1 MIPDI
6 GNINIDSFSIPTI
19 NNISAGYVGIV
30 NVYVRII
37 RMANIRRIDV
47 PDVKVWMVEPPE
59 AIPHDVPVTVT
70 IGKPIVDMPGCVK
83 VHKENVKQRSKNN
96 MLVNDDPKGN
106 TVLCDAGMPYF
117 EPPDYQSQGL
127 TWTTVVPQEPEADGV
142 DAEPPPPPDTPTPP
156 GAPEVPAETAGDKE
170 CPGPNDLRVGDY
182 ATSGNEKVVGH
193 EWNNDQTKC
202 ITLWEDVGF
211 VEKYLPSP
219 QIVTTT
225 ATIAVVA
232 TSSALLAKPLADLLL
247 KVIKPLVKKVS
258 AKVKKALG
266 KTPYRPTASEIRTN
280 QYREK
285 KGLLPK
291 NFEKDHQKKMKKEKS
306 QKKEEKK

>member
-1 MIPDI
+1 
-6 GNINIDSFSIPTI
+6 
-19 NNISAGYVGIV
+19 
-30 NVYVRII
+30 
-37 RMANIRRIDV
+37 
-47 PDVKVWMVEPPE
+47 
-59 AIPHDVPVTVT
+59 
-70 IGKPIVDMPGCVK
+70 MPGCVT
-83 VHKENVKQRSKNN
+83 VHKENVKQRSKNK

-106 TVLCDAGMPYF
+106 TTLCDSGMPSF
-117 EPPDYQSQGL
+117 QAIDYQQNNL
-127 TWTTVVPQEPEADGV
+127 TWTTVVPEEPESNPTNN
-142 DAEPPPPPDTPTPP
+142 EPPDAPDAPTPP
-156 GAPEVPAETAGDKE
+156 GAPEVPAETAEDKE
-170 CPGPNDLRVGDY
+170 CPGPGDLRVGDY
-182 ATSGNEKVVGH
+182 TTSGNEKVSGH
-193 EWNNDQTKC
+193 EWNDDKTVC
-202 ITLWEDVGF
+202 ITLYEDVGF

-291 NFEKDHQKKMKKEKS
+291 NFEKDHQKKMKKS
-306 QKKEEKK
+306 QKKEEKKK

>member
-1 MIPDI
+1 MIPY
-6 GNINIDSFSIPTI
+6 INMRNLNVP
-19 NNISAGYVGIV
+19 NVGIRG
-30 NVYVRII
+30 VRDL
-37 RMANIRRIDV
+37 NIRTASVRKLDI
-47 PDVKVWMVEPPE
+47 PETYVWMDYSSD
-59 AIPHDVPVTVT
+59 AIPPDVPVTVM
-70 IGKPIVDMPGCVK
+70 IGKPIVDMPGCVT
-83 VHKENVKQRSKNN
+83 VHKENVKQRSKNK
-96 MLVNDDPKGN
+96 MLVDDDPKGN
-106 TVLCDAGMPYF
+106 TTLCDSGMPSF
-117 EPPDYQSQGL
+117 QAIDYQHNQL
-127 TWTTVVPQEPEADGV
+127 TWTTVVPEEPER
-142 DAEPPPPPDTPTPP
+142 EPQDNNPPDPPDAPTPP

-291 NFEKDHQKKMKKEKS
+291 NFEKDHQKKMKSEKKS

>member
-1 MIPDI
+1 MIPY
-6 GNINIDSFSIPTI
+6 INTQNPSIS
-19 NNISAGYVGIV
+19 NVGIQGV
-30 NVYVRII
+30 GIRGVRFLNVRTP
-37 RMANIRRIDV
+37 NIRNLNIADNR
-47 PDVKVWMVEPPE
+47 VWMNEPPT
-59 AIPHDVPVTVT
+59 AVPPTVPVVVQ

-83 VHKENVKQRSKNN
+83 VHKENLKQRSKNK
-96 MLVNDDPKGN
+96 MLVDDDPKGN
-106 TVLCDAGMPYF
+106 TTLCDSGMPYY
-117 EPPDYQSQGL
+117 EPPDYQYSGL
-127 TWTTVVPQEPEADGV
+127 TWTTVVPEEPDQEPQENT
-142 DAEPPPPPDTPTPP
+142 PPDAPDAPTPP
-156 GAPEVPAETAGDKE
+156 GAPTLPQDTEEKE
-170 CPGPNDLRVGDY
+170 CPGPGDLRVGDY
-182 ATSGNEKVVGH
+182 TTSGNEKVSGH
-193 EWNNDQTKC
+193 EWNKDKTVC
-202 ITLWEDVGF
+202 ITLYEDVGF

-285 KGLLPK
+285 KGMLPK

-306 QKKEEKK
+306 QKKEEKKK

>member
-1 MIPDI
+1 MDPIDTIPNITTNNGMIRLI
-6 GNINIDSFSIPTI
+6 KRAQIDSRIQEGLEKPIVI
-19 NNISAGYVGIV
+19 NTT
-30 NVYVRII
+30 R
-37 RMANIRRIDV
+37 
-47 PDVKVWMVEPPE
+47 VWETQT
-59 AIPHDVPVTVT
+59 PHAQQLEVPVVLQ

-83 VHKENVKQRSKNN
+83 VHKENVRQRSKNK

-106 TVLCDAGMPYF
+106 TVLCDNGMPYY
-117 EPPDYQSQGL
+117 EPPDYQQNRL
-127 TWTTVVPQEPEADGV
+127 TWTTVTPKQPEADGINS
-142 DAEPPPPPDTPTPP
+142 ETPDVPTPELP
-156 GAPEVPAETAGDKE
+156 GAPTIPPTTSEEKE
-170 CPGPNDLRVGDY
+170 CPGPDDLRVGDY

-291 NFEKDHQKKMKKEKS
+291 NFEKDHQKKMKSQKKS
-306 QKKEEKK
+306 QKKEEK

>member
-1 MIPDI
+1 MIPY
-6 GNINIDSFSIPTI
+6 INMRNLNVP
-19 NNISAGYVGIV
+19 NVGIRGVRDV
-30 NVYVRII
+30 NV
-37 RMANIRRIDV
+37 RMASLRKLDI
-47 PDVKVWMVEPPE
+47 PETYVWTDRASD
-59 AIPHDVPVTVT
+59 AIPPDVPVTVT
-70 IGKPIVDMPGCVK
+70 IGKPIVDMPGCVT
-83 VHKENVKQRSKNN
+83 VHKENLKQRSKNK
-96 MLVNDDPKGN
+96 MLVDDDPKGN
-106 TVLCDAGMPYF
+106 TTLCDSGMPSF
-117 EPPDYQSQGL
+117 QAIDYQHNQL
-127 TWTTVVPQEPEADGV
+127 TWTTVVPEEPER
-142 DAEPPPPPDTPTPP
+142 EPQDNNPPDPPDAPTPP

-291 NFEKDHQKKMKKEKS
+291 NFEKDHQKKMKS
-306 QKKEEKK
+306 QKKSEKK

>member
-1 MIPDI
+1 MIPYI
-6 GNINIDSFSIPTI
+6 NTTNPSIPNVGINGVSNINVRLADVRGLDIPE
-19 NNISAGYVGIV
+19 N
-30 NVYVRII
+30 R
-37 RMANIRRIDV
+37 
-47 PDVKVWMVEPPE
+47 VWLHTTSEAVPPE
-59 AIPHDVPVTVT
+59 VPVVVN
-70 IGKPIVDMPGCVK
+70 IGKPIVDMPGCVT
-83 VHKENVKQRSKNN
+83 VHKENVKQRSKNK

-106 TVLCDAGMPYF
+106 TTLCDSGMPSF
-117 EPPDYQSQGL
+117 QAIDYQQNNL
-127 TWTTVVPQEPEADGV
+127 TWTTVVPEEPESNPTNND
-142 DAEPPPPPDTPTPP
+142 PPDAPEAPTPP
-156 GAPEVPAETAGDKE
+156 GAPEVPAATAEEKE

-182 ATSGNEKVVGH
+182 TTSGDEKVSGH
-193 EWNNDQTKC
+193 EWNQDETIC
-202 ITLWEDVGF
+202 ITLYEDVGF

-306 QKKEEKK
+306 QKKK

>member
-1 MIPDI
+1 MIPYINTNNI
-6 GNINIDSFSIPTI
+6 GVPNVGINGVRNINIRLADVRGLDIPE
-19 NNISAGYVGIV
+19 N
-30 NVYVRII
+30 RI
-37 RMANIRRIDV
+37 
-47 PDVKVWMVEPPE
+47 WLHTEPE
-59 AIPHDVPVTVT
+59 AVPPDVPVTVN
-70 IGKPIVDMPGCVK
+70 IGKPIVDMPGCVT
-83 VHKENVKQRSKNN
+83 VHKENVRQRSKNK
-96 MLVNDDPKGN
+96 MLVDDDPKGN
-106 TVLCDAGMPYF
+106 TTLCDSGMPSF
-117 EPPDYQSQGL
+117 QAIDYQHNQL
-127 TWTTVVPQEPEADGV
+127 TWTTVVPEEPER
-142 DAEPPPPPDTPTPP
+142 EPQDNNPPDPPDAPTPP

-247 KVIKPLVKKVS
+247 KVIKPLVKKIS
-258 AKVKKALG
+258 AKVKKLMG
-266 KTPYRPTASEIRTN
+266 KSDPVLSVRERMEEQRDRNQAIRTL
-280 QYREK
+280 K
-285 KGLLPK
+285 KTLK
-291 NFEKDHQKKMKKEKS
+291 AKK
-306 QKKEEKK
+306 

>member
-1 MIPDI
+1 MIPY
-6 GNINIDSFSIPTI
+6 INMRNLNMP
-19 NNISAGYVGIV
+19 NVGIRGV
-30 NVYVRII
+30 RNLNV
-37 RMANIRRIDV
+37 RMANVRGLNIPETR
-47 PDVKVWMVEPPE
+47 VWMNDAPQAVPP
-59 AIPHDVPVTVT
+59 DVPVTVN
-70 IGKPIVDMPGCVK
+70 IGKPIVEMPGCVT
-83 VHKENVKQRSKNN
+83 VHKENLKQRSKNK
-96 MLVNDDPKGN
+96 MLVDDDPKGN
-106 TVLCDAGMPYF
+106 TTLCDSGMPSF
-117 EPPDYQSQGL
+117 QPVDYQQNNL
-127 TWTTVVPQEPEADGV
+127 TWTTVTPEEPEPDGV
-142 DAEPPPPPDTPTPP
+142 DSGEPPP
-156 GAPEVPAETAGDKE
+156 APEFNAPSPEIPPTGGVETEKD

-182 ATSGNEKVVGH
+182 TTSGDEKVSGH
-193 EWNNDQTKC
+193 EWNADKTIC
-202 ITLWEDVGF
+202 ITLYEDVGF

-291 NFEKDHQKKMKKEKS
+291 NFEKDHQKKKKS
-306 QKKEEKK
+306 EKKSEKK

>member
-1 MIPDI
+1 MIPY
-6 GNINIDSFSIPTI
+6 INTTNPSIP
-19 NNISAGYVGIV
+19 NVGIGGVRFV
-30 NVYVRII
+30 NV
-37 RMANIRRIDV
+37 RMANVRDV
-47 PDVKVWMVEPPE
+47 NIPENRVWLYANPE
-59 AIPHDVPVTVT
+59 AIPHEVPVVVN
-70 IGKPIVDMPGCVK
+70 IGKPIVDMPGCVT
-83 VHKENVKQRSKNN
+83 VHKENLKQRSKNK
-96 MLVNDDPKGN
+96 MLVNDAPKGN
-106 TVLCDAGMPYF
+106 TTLCDSGMPSF
-117 EPPDYQSQGL
+117 QPVDYQSQGL
-127 TWTTVVPQEPEADGV
+127 TWTTVVPEEPEPDGV
-142 DAEPPPPPDTPTPP
+142 NNDPPPEPEFDAPSPDIPPTP
-156 GAPEVPAETAGDKE
+156 ETAEDKE
-170 CPGPNDLRVGDY
+170 CPGPGDLRVGDY
-182 ATSGNEKVVGH
+182 TTSGDEKVSGH
-193 EWNNDQTKC
+193 EWNDDETIC
-202 ITLWEDVGF
+202 ITLYEDVGF

-291 NFEKDHQKKMKKEKS
+291 NFEKDHQKK
-306 QKKEEKK
+306 QKKEEKKKK

>member
-6 GNINIDSFSIPTI
+6 GNVNINLQNNPSIR
-19 NNISAGYVGIV
+19 NVGIRGVRLV
-30 NVYVRII
+30 NLRDINVSETRI
-37 RMANIRRIDV
+37 
-47 PDVKVWMVEPPE
+47 WMEEPPQ
-59 AIPHDVPVTVT
+59 AVPVDVPVVVN
-70 IGKPIVDMPGCVK
+70 IGKPIVDMPGCVT
-83 VHKENVKQRSKNN
+83 VHKENVKQRSKNK

-106 TVLCDAGMPYF
+106 TTLCDSGMPSYQ
-117 EPPDYQSQGL
+117 PVDYQSQGL
-127 TWTTVVPQEPEADGV
+127 TWTTVVPEEPEPDGV
-142 DAEPPPPPDTPTPP
+142 KSDPPPAPDFDAPSPEIPPT
-156 GAPEVPAETAGDKE
+156 GGVETEKD

-182 ATSGNEKVVGH
+182 TTSGNEKVSGH
-193 EWNNDQTKC
+193 EWNADKTIC
-202 ITLWEDVGF
+202 ITLYEDVGF

-247 KVIKPLVKKVS
+247 KVIKPLVKKLS

-266 KTPYRPTASEIRTN
+266 KTPYRLTASEIKTN

-291 NFEKDHQKKMKKEKS
+291 NFEKDHQKKKKSEKKEK
-306 QKKEEKK
+306 K

>member
-1 MIPDI
+1 MIPYI
-6 GNINIDSFSIPTI
+6 NTTNPSIPNVGINGVSNINVRLANVKGLDIPE
-19 NNISAGYVGIV
+19 N
-30 NVYVRII
+30 R
-37 RMANIRRIDV
+37 
-47 PDVKVWMVEPPE
+47 VWLHTTSEAVPPE
-59 AIPHDVPVTVT
+59 VPVVVN
-70 IGKPIVDMPGCVK
+70 IGKPIVDMPGCVT
-83 VHKENVKQRSKNN
+83 VHKENVKQRSKNK
-96 MLVNDDPKGN
+96 MLVDDDPKGN
-106 TVLCDAGMPYF
+106 TTLCDSGMPSF
-117 EPPDYQSQGL
+117 QAIDYQQNNL
-127 TWTTVVPQEPEADGV
+127 TWTTVVPEEPESNPTNND
-142 DAEPPPPPDTPTPP
+142 PPDAPEAPTPP
-156 GAPEVPAETAGDKE
+156 GAPEVPAATAEEKE

-182 ATSGNEKVVGH
+182 TTSGDEKVSGH
-193 EWNNDQTKC
+193 EWNKDETIC
-202 ITLWEDVGF
+202 ITLYEDVGF

-306 QKKEEKK
+306 QKKEEKKK

>member
-6 GNINIDSFSIPTI
+6 GNINIDSFSIPKI
-19 NNISAGYVGIV
+19 NNISAGNVGIG
-30 NVYVRII
+30 NVYVRNI

-127 TWTTVVPQEPEADGV
+127 VWTTVVPEEPEPDGV
-142 DAEPPPPPDTPTPP
+142 DAEPPPAPDIDPPSTPDIPP
-156 GAPEVPAETAGDKE
+156 QTAQEEKE
-170 CPGPNDLRVGDY
+170 CPGIGDLRVGDY
-182 ATSGNEKVVGH
+182 ATSGNEKVIGH
-193 EWNNDQTKC
+193 EWNDDQTKC

-258 AKVKKALG
+258 AKVKKVLG
-266 KTPYRPTASEIRTN
+266 KSEKVLSVAQRMELQRDRNQAIRTL
-280 QYREK
+280 K
-285 KGLLPK
+285 KAL
-291 NFEKDHQKKMKKEKS
+291 NRQK
-306 QKKEEKK
+306 

>member
-1 MIPDI
+1 MDPIDTIPNIITNNGMIKLI
-6 GNINIDSFSIPTI
+6 QRAQIDSRVQKGLEKPIVI
-19 NNISAGYVGIV
+19 NNT
-30 NVYVRII
+30 R
-37 RMANIRRIDV
+37 
-47 PDVKVWMVEPPE
+47 VWETRT
-59 AIPHDVPVTVT
+59 PHAQQLEVPVVVN

-83 VHKENVKQRSKNN
+83 VNKENVKNPRNKNKE
-96 MLVNDDPKGN
+96 LVNDDPKQN
-106 TVLCDAGMPYF
+106 VVLCDGGMPYY
-117 EPPDYQSQGL
+117 EPPDYQQNRL
-127 TWTTVVPQEPEADGV
+127 TWTTVTPKQPEADGINS
-142 DAEPPPPPDTPTPP
+142 ETPDVPTPELP
-156 GAPEVPAETAGDKE
+156 GAPTIPPTTAEEKE

-182 ATSGNEKVVGH
+182 ATSGNEKVIGH
-193 EWNNDQTKC
+193 EWNDDQTKC

-291 NFEKDHQKKMKKEKS
+291 NFEKDHQKKMKS
-306 QKKEEKK
+306 QKKK

>member
-1 MIPDI
+1 MIPY
-6 GNINIDSFSIPTI
+6 INMRNLNVP
-19 NNISAGYVGIV
+19 NVGIRGVRDV
-30 NVYVRII
+30 NV
-37 RMANIRRIDV
+37 RMASLRKLDI
-47 PDVKVWMVEPPE
+47 PETYVWTDRESD
-59 AIPHDVPVTVT
+59 AIPPDVPVTVT
-70 IGKPIVDMPGCVK
+70 IGKPIVDMPGCVT
-83 VHKENVKQRSKNN
+83 VHKENLKQRSKNK
-96 MLVNDDPKGN
+96 MLVDDDPKGN
-106 TVLCDAGMPYF
+106 TTLCDSGMPSF
-117 EPPDYQSQGL
+117 QAIDYQHNQL
-127 TWTTVVPQEPEADGV
+127 TWTTVVPEEPER
-142 DAEPPPPPDTPTPP
+142 EPQDNNPPDPPDAPTPP

-232 TSSALLAKPLADLLL
+232 TASALLAKPLADLLL